1 MLLSKVSGVVKHLMT
16 EIDKHLFFLYRFIK
30 LKWLKAVEAMA
41 VAMVTGLV
49 SFTMLVGI
57 DTCTDKKPYDDH
69 AIVSQVGLSRDVR
82 KPNNVVSEQV

>member
-1 MLLSKVSGVVKHLMT
+1 MT
-16 EIDKHLFFLYRFIK
+16 EIDTHFLLYRFIK

-49 SFTMLVGI
+49 SFAMLVGI

-69 AIVSQVGLSRDVR
+69 AIVSQVGLSRDAR
-82 KPNNVVSEQV
+82 KPNNVVSKQVRHKTSCASTEDG